1 MGNKSNYIN
10 RANENIKLNDY
21 RINNIDE
28 SQINKDDKIK
38 INIKNK
44 INEPPP
50 KIVVGI
56 DLGSSGIGYAYG
68 FYNNQ
73 NQIFLSDLNGQSSD
87 RKVPTEII
95 LDKDLQDILAFG
107 HECSGYIKSHDKNT
121 YEYFKNI
128 KMNLYKKIYKV
139 KSTNGKEAN
148 IENIIAKILKK
159 VSKEAI
165 SQIKRNNDTNIKEE
179 EIKWVVTIP
188 AIWEEKSKQIMIDAS
203 RAAGLI
209 SENTDLSLFLALE
222 PEAAGIYYN
231 SSIVSFRNININKP
245 FIICDI
251 GAGTV
256 DICTHRKIIKESSL
270 LMPLNSHSN
279 ENSIFDCELIEEYP
293 PIGGDLGGNVI
304 NEEFIKRLIIELFGE
319 EKVKLLQNDLSNE
332 DWDKFEKEIESLKRK
347 YSDFE
352 PVDFKLDCSLFED
365 ENNDK
370 KLDDYIR
377 EYNNKNHKYKYQIKK
392 NRKWELL
399 FPSQIFSDITKEI
412 AEKIFL
418 RIEEIYKNVH
428 TGEIITTGAGSK
440 NTNFYHYFY
449 DFAKEKNM
457 DINISSTPEPDVA
470 IIKGAVLFGF
480 NSNIIRKRQS
490 KYTIGIQVHKNW
502 NEKKHKDKGIKIYN
516 EFDGNQCSNLFSKF
530 ITRNQYI
537 EFDEIISKTL
547 TTIKINPSI
556 VFYKTLKENCIYI
569 DEKDENDQL
578 IIHKFG
584 EVEFNIGE
592 DFDKNFRD
600 VRIDLKMGGTYIYAS
615 AVYLKT
621 GKKIK
626 TLQNFI

>member
-1 MGNKSNYIN
+1 
-10 RANENIKLNDY
+10 
-21 RINNIDE
+21 
-28 SQINKDDKIK
+28 
-38 INIKNK
+38 
-44 INEPPP
+44 
-50 KIVVGI
+50 
-56 DLGSSGIGYAYG
+56 
-68 FYNNQ
+68 
-73 NQIFLSDLNGQSSD
+73 
-87 RKVPTEII
+87 
-95 LDKDLQDILAFG
+95 
-107 HECSGYIKSHDKNT
+107 
-121 YEYFKNI
+121 
-128 KMNLYKKIYKV
+128 
-139 KSTNGKEAN
+139 
-148 IENIIAKILKK
+148 
-159 VSKEAI
+159 
-165 SQIKRNNDTNIKEE
+165 
-179 EIKWVVTIP
+179 
-188 AIWEEKSKQIMIDAS
+188 
-203 RAAGLI
+203 
-209 SENTDLSLFLALE
+209 
-222 PEAAGIYYN
+222 
-231 SSIVSFRNININKP
+231 
-245 FIICDI
+245 
-251 GAGTV
+251 
-256 DICTHRKIIKESSL
+256 
-270 LMPLNSHSN
+270 MPHNSHSN

-556 VFYKTLKENCIYI
+556 VFYKTVKENCIYI
-569 DEKDENDQL
+569 DEKDENNQL
-578 IIHKFG
+578 VIEKFG

-600 VRIDLKMGGTYIYAS
+600 VRIDLKMGGTYIYVS

>member
-44 INEPPP
+44 INEPHP

-209 SENTDLSLFLALE
+209 SENTDLSLFL
-222 PEAAGIYYN
+222 
-231 SSIVSFRNININKP
+231 SIRARSCWNI
-245 FIICDI
+245 
-251 GAGTV
+251 
-256 DICTHRKIIKESSL
+256 
-270 LMPLNSHSN
+270 
-279 ENSIFDCELIEEYP
+279 
-293 PIGGDLGGNVI
+293 
-304 NEEFIKRLIIELFGE
+304 
-319 EKVKLLQNDLSNE
+319 
-332 DWDKFEKEIESLKRK
+332 
-347 YSDFE
+347 
-352 PVDFKLDCSLFED
+352 
-365 ENNDK
+365 
-370 KLDDYIR
+370 
-377 EYNNKNHKYKYQIKK
+377 
-392 NRKWELL
+392 
-399 FPSQIFSDITKEI
+399 
-412 AEKIFL
+412 
-418 RIEEIYKNVH
+418 
-428 TGEIITTGAGSK
+428 
-440 NTNFYHYFY
+440 
-449 DFAKEKNM
+449 
-457 DINISSTPEPDVA
+457 
-470 IIKGAVLFGF
+470 
-480 NSNIIRKRQS
+480 
-490 KYTIGIQVHKNW
+490 
-502 NEKKHKDKGIKIYN
+502 
-516 EFDGNQCSNLFSKF
+516 
-530 ITRNQYI
+530 
-537 EFDEIISKTL
+537 
-547 TTIKINPSI
+547 
-556 VFYKTLKENCIYI
+556 
-569 DEKDENDQL
+569 
-578 IIHKFG
+578 
-584 EVEFNIGE
+584 
-592 DFDKNFRD
+592 
-600 VRIDLKMGGTYIYAS
+600 
-615 AVYLKT
+615 
-621 GKKIK
+621 
-626 TLQNFI
+626 